1 MRIEILY
8 ENHIYEE
15 YDSLT
20 ATNSEPYK
28 NQGTNIL
35 TDWILD
41 LSNPE
46 QNGITLTQ
54 NWYDNQLT
62 PEEAQNQPTNQPIP
76 AARKTGTILLLIAPN
91 EIQKIIWLKKDG
103 EKLLWKEGQ
112 DLINGERFYMMEQ
125 LCYSD
130 ASIQSINRRALAVYD
145 YLTNA
150 NPNLTPEQTAQLMG
164 YTHQAIERI
173 QNAELAQNDHYT
185 IDETPEND

>member
-62 PEEAQNQPTNQPIP
+62 PEETQNQPTNQPIP

>member
-46 QNGITLTQ
+46 QNRITLTQ

-62 PEEAQNQPTNQPIP
+62 PEEAQNQPPNQPIP
-76 AARKTGTILLLIAPN
+76 AARKTGTILLLIAPQ

>member
-62 PEEAQNQPTNQPIP
+62 PEEAQNQPPNQPIP
-76 AARKTGTILLLIAPN
+76 AARKTGTILLLIAPQ

>member
-62 PEEAQNQPTNQPIP
+62 PEEAQNQPPNQPIP

>member
-62 PEEAQNQPTNQPIP
+62 TEEAQNQPTNQPIP
-76 AARKTGTILLLIAPN
+76 AARKTGTILLLIAPE

-164 YTHQAIERI
+164 YTQQAIERI